1 VGIDDILQSELKGVA
16 AFGEFVVSLVSHA
29 LSINQL

>member
-16 AFGEFVVSLVSHA
+16 AFGEFVVLLVSHA
-29 LSINQL
+29 LFK